1 MQILFLSKWFPYPT
15 NNGSKLRI
23 YNLLRGLAAQH
34 EVTLICFDDESTADP
49 QVPELHAICKE
60 IHIVPWKEYD
70 PQSRKARLGFF
81 SMTPRS
87 YIDTFSSQM
96 QTHIEQ
102 TLSSGDYDLV
112 IASEWE
118 MASYGP
124 YIRDTTALFEDIE
137 LGVLYGQYA
146 ATDSFSQRW
155 RRGLTWL
162 KHQRYLSRL
171 LSDFDA
177 CTVPSHIELELLRN
191 TVPDFKNTT
200 VIPNC
205 ISLADYST
213 VRTEIQPY
221 SLIFTGSFRYGVNY
235 DAMVWFLQNVYPLVL
250 SEVPEVHLTITGDH
264 AGQILPSTTGVTQ
277 TGFVP
282 DVRPLIASSWA
293 SVVPL
298 LSGGGTRL
306 KILEAMALRT
316 PVITTTKGAE
326 GVDVKHG
333 DSVLIAD
340 EPAEFA
346 AAVVQLLREPE
357 LRDHL
362 ADNAYQLVS
371 KQYDW
376 AGVMPR
382 FMQLIDEVVWAARR

>member
-34 EVTLICFDDESTADP
+34 EVTLISFDDQSSADP
-49 QVPELHAICKE
+49 QVPELRAVCKE
-60 IHIVPWKEYD
+60 IYIVPWKEFNS
-70 PQSRKARLGFF
+70 QSRRARLGFF

-87 YIDTFSSQM
+87 YIDTFSLLM
-96 QTHIEQ
+96 QTCIER

-124 YIRDTTALFEDIE
+124 CIRGTTALFEDIE

-146 ATDSFSQRW
+146 AANSVSQRL
-155 RRGLTWL
+155 RQGLTWL

-171 LSDFDA
+171 LTDFNA
-177 CTVPSHIELELLRN
+177 CTVPSHNELELFKN
-191 TVPDFKNTT
+191 TVPDYKNVA
-200 VIPNC
+200 VISNC
-205 ISLADYST
+205 INLADYSS
-213 VRTEIQPY
+213 VRTELQPL

-235 DAMVWFLQNVYPLVL
+235 DAMVWFLQNIYPLIK
-250 SEVPEVHLTITGDH
+250 SEVPDVHLTITGDP
-264 AGQILPSTTGVTQ
+264 AGRTLPSSSGVTQ
-277 TGFVP
+277 SGFVP
-282 DVRPLIASSWA
+282 DVRPFIASAWA

-316 PVITTTKGAE
+316 PVITTSKGAE
-326 GVDVKHG
+326 GIDVKHG
-333 DSVLIAD
+333 ESVLIAD

-346 AAVVQLLREPE
+346 AAVVQLLKESE
-357 LRDHL
+357 LREQL
-362 ADNAYQLVS
+362 ADNAYQLVRE
-371 KQYDW
+371 QYDW

-382 FMQLIDEVVWAARR
+382 FMQLIDDVVSAA